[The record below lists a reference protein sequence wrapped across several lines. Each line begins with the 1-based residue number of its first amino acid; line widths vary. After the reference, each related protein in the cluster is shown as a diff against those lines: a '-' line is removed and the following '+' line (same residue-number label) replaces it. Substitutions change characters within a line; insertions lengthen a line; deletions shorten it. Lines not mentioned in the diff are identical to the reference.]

1 MVHAANSVV
10 GVRFLA
16 YGKSN
21 STQDLVC

>member
-1 MVHAANSVV
+1 MDHAANSVV
-10 GVRFLA
+10 GVRFLV